1 MFIPLNGQQERKI
14 ILGLGPNDLTPR
26 SEDKVNNI
34 GFFEDLFGEVKDL
47 QVVKRKKISLGFG
60 QKEEPTFWYLGYF
73 LKKKEVIIQKG

>member
-34 GFFEDLFGEVKDL
+34 GFFEDLFGEVK
-47 QVVKRKKISLGFG
+47 KKKNFSRLWT
-60 QKEEPTFWYLGYF
+60 ERRTYF
-73 LKKKEVIIQKG
+73 LVSRLFS